1 MDRKGL
7 VTGLHGRARVWRW
20 GLAIAALAAMV
31 LGGPARAD
39 AGPRSISSTAIESQ
53 IQRVAGGQCVQAVN
67 RLEGDILVNRCNE
80 CRIAHIEH
88 QRRGQNFPLTRSY
101 RIPERGKMELSFKGS
116 GRTRVLSDGPCDPE
130 KPAAAEEV
138 KDCAML
144 ARRKNGEPALVNA
157 CPVCRGVVIE
167 RLASNGRRDRETFAL
182 SPRTLL
188 PIARR
193 EATQIKIVSEQS
205 CPR

>member
-1 MDRKGL
+1 ML
-7 VTGLHGRARVWRW
+7 
-20 GLAIAALAAMV
+20 
-31 LGGPARAD
+31 LGGPAPAES
-39 AGPRSISSTAIESQ
+39 GPRSSLTSAVESQ
-53 IQRVAGGQCVQAVN
+53 IQRVVAGQCVRAVN
-67 RLEGDILVNRCNE
+67 RLEGDVLVNQCSE

-116 GRTRVLSDGPCDPE
+116 GKTRVLSDGPCDPE
-130 KPAAAEEV
+130 MPAAAEEV

-167 RLASNGRRDRETFAL
+167 RLAGNGRRDRETFAL

-188 PIARR
+188 PIAQRG
-193 EATQIKIVSEQS
+193 ATQIKIVSEQP
-205 CPR
+205 CPQ